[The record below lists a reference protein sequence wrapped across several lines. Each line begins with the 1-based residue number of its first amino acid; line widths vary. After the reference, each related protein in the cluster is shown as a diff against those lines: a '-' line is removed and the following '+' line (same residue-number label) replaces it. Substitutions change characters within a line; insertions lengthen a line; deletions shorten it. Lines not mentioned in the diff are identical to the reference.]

1 MTANLKQSSFLIL
14 GFVVV
19 GNRKENKTKKTTE
32 KQQQKKDRIPFHM
45 MNLLKFTVAF
55 VLRYCKG
62 KTSAWRPGGGRRKAA
77 TRNETEPDDRL
88 DPPVATATLSLDT
101 EIKIKASLK
110 SFPTVS
116 FRFWLF
122 ECMCMHALGEAG
134 WVGCVFFGR
143 GGIEGL
149 RGPLK
154 NNYLSVHHL
163 QNLFQA

>member
-1 MTANLKQSSFLIL
+1 
-14 GFVVV
+14 
-19 GNRKENKTKKTTE
+19 
-32 KQQQKKDRIPFHM
+32 M

-62 KTSAWRPGGGRRKAA
+62 KTSAWRPGGGRRKAT
-77 TRNETEPDDRL
+77 TRNETEADDRL

-122 ECMCMHALGEAG
+122 ECMCMCALEEAG
-134 WVGCVFFGR
+134 WVGWGL
-143 GGIEGL
+143 GEGEVEAE
-149 RGPLK
+149 GSFK
-154 NNYLSVHHL
+154 K
-163 QNLFQA
+163 

>member
-1 MTANLKQSSFLIL
+1 
-14 GFVVV
+14 
-19 GNRKENKTKKTTE
+19 
-32 KQQQKKDRIPFHM
+32 M

-77 TRNETEPDDRL
+77 MRNETEPDDRL

-101 EIKIKASLK
+101 EIRIKASLK

-122 ECMCMHALGEAG
+122 ECMCMRALGG
-134 WVGCVFFGR
+134 FFWE
-143 GGIEGL
+143 GGVEGL